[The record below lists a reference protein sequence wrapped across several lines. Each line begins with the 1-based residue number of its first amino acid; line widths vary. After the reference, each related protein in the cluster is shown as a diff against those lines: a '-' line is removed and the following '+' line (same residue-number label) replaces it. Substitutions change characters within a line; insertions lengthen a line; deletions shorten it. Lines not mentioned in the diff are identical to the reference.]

1 METKKIKTHLLNMEN
16 STYLGEIFPN
26 STVTVIQVFT
36 FYTVDPES
44 FLSKT
49 YNLMIYKRF
58 FE

>member
-1 METKKIKTHLLNMEN
+1 MEN
-16 STYLGEIFPN
+16 STSLGEIFPN
-26 STVTVIQVFT
+26 LTVTVIQVFT

-49 YNLMIYKRF
+49 YNLMIYRRF